1 MTVITRETRETRVRV
16 EINAGPGEGT
26 IDTSVRFL
34 DHMLRTFS
42 RYAGLDLSVTAR
54 GDLPH
59 HLIEDTAIAIGT
71 ALEQFRS
78 AHTARYGDRTVPMDD
93 ALVHACIDLGG
104 RPFYCGPLPSTL
116 YDHWMRSFADH
127 ARATVHLR
135 VLRGR
140 DRHHIIEGAFK
151 ALGFAVRDALV
162 ESTALVSTKGSVQW
176 NSLEAGG
183 PRPLAPGP

>member
-16 EINAGPGEGT
+16 EIKPGPGEGT

-34 DHMLRTFS
+34 DHMLTTFA
-42 RYAGLDLSVTAR
+42 RYAGLELSVSAR

-71 ALEQFRS
+71 AVEQFRPPRI
-78 AHTARYGDRTVPMDD
+78 ARFGDRTIPMDD
-93 ALVHACIDLGG
+93 ALVHASVDFGG
-104 RPFYCGPLPSTL
+104 RPFYRGPLPSTL

-127 ARATVHLR
+127 ARATLHLR

-140 DRHHIIEGAFK
+140 DRHHVIEGAFK
-151 ALGFAVRDALV
+151 ALGLALRDALV
-162 ESTALVSTKGSVQW
+162 ATDDGMSTKGDVSWKEQ
-176 NSLEAGG
+176 
-183 PRPLAPGP
+183 LARTAES